1 VTEVKVITL
10 QLYNTNSI
18 KILCYRF
25 YFIKCSLCMSYKPQ
39 PSCFLLGSVAPMTD
53 SLGFQKCRPDIA
65 KHLPL
70 VRRFVI
76 LQLYNTNSMLQI
88 LFYQMQPVHVL
99 QTSAKL
105 LSAGECS
112 ANDRLPW
119 LSEMS
124 ARHCHASAFG
134 DRFITL
140 QLHNTNSMLLILFY
154 QMQPVHVL

>member
-1 VTEVKVITL
+1 
-10 QLYNTNSI
+10 
-18 KILCYRF
+18 
-25 YFIKCSLCMSYKPQ
+25 
-39 PSCFLLGSVAPMTD
+39 MTD

-70 VRRFVI
+70 VRRFVT

-134 DRFITL
+134 DRFVTL

-154 QMQPVHVL
+154 QMQPVHVLQTSAKLLSAGEHSTDDRPSRGLQKCQPDIATHLPFGDSLISTIPSHV